1 MQGKD
6 FKKLFDRVN
15 LYVECN
21 DGDTYGVTIIV
32 VSDDMQY
39 GASISFCDAVQIKTA
54 SFLFG
59 EKNPIDIK
67 DIEEAESIRDNCIKL
82 LSENKTSRGVI
93 WLNKDEAY
101 VMALREDFSSLK
113 RTFEAPISGTFKKGI
128 EVSIKNGALIDI
140 YEKSLCLTNPL
151 DFSFGNTNIGNAM
164 SVSLALCG
172 DMAGT
177 LFVDMNVSARDFTS
191 LFKCG
196 FEYGYYGSNKEFYL
210 ISNYLFSDNCLD
222 SADLN
227 VSFEF
232 GFWVLH
238 TNRMWIDILAN
249 DKHIQSNSESKSGVN
264 SKINPKRSFKTNF
277 KTLYGD
283 DVYFSVLADTNKK
296 SGMEFL
302 HRISDNVNCTPLGTY
317 KIYIEREKDIKLLC
331 GFSGTEYIL
340 LENGAEVYF
349 KAGKPAF
356 SSYYPEKEFSIDD
369 FVNKNS
375 KDLLTDE
382 FTTAWAGFNGKYYTQ
397 PFKSPFFTGT
407 DSVLKLADL
416 YIDFT
421 DMDCPP
427 LLPIM
432 PYNGLRV
439 NMYGNMKD
447 SMWVSADDA
456 ASFDNVVLA
465 KERSRFAGFELNKLI
480 RENKD
485 KITDN
490 VKTVTAATPSGFIGD
505 VTDNVLAGVKLAFS
519 DRGNLEFSN
528 ISDEIRNAFLDSS
541 LFCVIANSDK
551 IGKFDNQFSIEDWN
565 FKLSIGS
572 GSKYNEYAN
581 VLLIKSVN
589 GRIYNPDNVSESLCA
604 NIGAWTGRDSF
615 SKPLEGDIPNLENWL
630 INYCKKSIEDRND
643 NAYLEKFAEIITD
656 ENWKGILALNTT
668 LMSECFPDCLK
679 PLLAGLS
686 EDSEICAHHIGADII
701 SVKSTEN
708 GPVPMGNSPFF
719 GLIQYKAA
727 GYYGMA
733 MPIDDAEE
741 DYEFK
746 LLEMNVLFEKGK
758 TKDFKSVSQFVL
770 RKFMLKK
777 ASAKG
782 CLYNALL
789 LNGSLQNRSGHSYL
803 TMNSEGGDFY
813 FDDSVIEKVE
823 ISGVVMESVNPEKEE
838 YAFNLSGG
846 IRFLEAESKDVAD
859 VYSYNLLLFF
869 DYRISFENGIFT
881 LDLSKLNFN
890 LSKSESRDNSMCKSF
905 GMIPVKA
912 VAGNN
917 IIDGYKAISVEGLKV
932 NTKLDDT
939 AAGMIFD
946 VRLGALGGLSSGSV
960 LDSKVIIAWN
970 DSGVFIGLK
979 LPGACIIDD
988 VFGLTFGDAR
998 LVIKEGKPVIFIS
1011 KMSLQLLGLLKFP
1024 ANGACSLALAGADK
1038 GIGWFAA
1045 YEK

>member
-21 DGDTYGVTIIV
+21 DGDTYGTTIIV

-59 EKNPIDIK
+59 EKRPVDIK
-67 DIEEAESIRDNCIKL
+67 DIEEAESIRNNCIKF
-82 LSENKTSRGVI
+82 LSENNISRGVI
-93 WLNKDEAY
+93 WLNKDDTY
-101 VMALREDFSSLK
+101 VLKLREDFSALAQ
-113 RTFEAPISGTFKKGI
+113 TFNVPISGTFKQGI
-128 EVSIKNGALIDI
+128 EISIKNGALIDI
-140 YEKSLCLTNPL
+140 DEKSLYLTYPL

-177 LFVDMNVSARDFTS
+177 LLVDMNVSAKNFTS
-191 LFKCG
+191 LFRCG
-196 FEYGYYGSNKEFYL
+196 FEYGYCGMDKEYYL
-210 ISNYLFSDNCLD
+210 ISNNLFSDNCMD
-222 SADLN
+222 YADLN

-238 TNRMWIDILAN
+238 PNRMWIEVLEN
-249 DKHIQSNSESKSGVN
+249 DKYVKT
-264 SKINPKRSFKTNF
+264 KFKTNF
-277 KTLYGD
+277 TTLYGD
-283 DVYFSVLADTNKK
+283 DVYFSVLADANKK

-317 KIYIEREKDIKLLC
+317 KVYIEREKDIKLLC
-331 GFSGTEYIL
+331 GFSGTEYML
-340 LENGAEVYF
+340 LENGADVYF
-349 KAGKPAF
+349 EAGKPAF

-369 FVNKNS
+369 FVNKAS

-382 FTTAWAGFNGKYYTQ
+382 MTTAWAGFSGKYYTQ
-397 PFKSPFFTGT
+397 PLKAPFFTGT
-407 DSVLKLADL
+407 DDILKLADL

-421 DMDCPP
+421 DMHGLP

-439 NMYGNMKD
+439 NMNGDIKN
-447 SMWVSADDA
+447 SMWVSADEVVG
-456 ASFDNVVLA
+456 FDNVILA
-465 KERSRFAGFELNKLI
+465 KERSKCAGFELSRLI

-485 KITDN
+485 KIAESGN
-490 VKTVTAATPSGFIGD
+490 SVTAATPSGFIGD
-505 VTDNVLAGVKLAFS
+505 IADNILTGVKLAFS
-519 DRGNLEFSN
+519 DRGNLGFSD
-528 ISDEIRNAFLDSS
+528 ISDDIRNAFLDSS
-541 LFCVIANSDK
+541 LFCVIVNPGK

-581 VLLIKSVN
+581 VLLIKSVS

-615 SKPLEGDIPNLENWL
+615 SKPAEGDIPNLENWL
-630 INYCKKSIEDRND
+630 INYCKKSIENRNE
-643 NAYLEKFAEIITD
+643 NTYLEKFAEVITD

-686 EDSEICAHHIGADII
+686 EDSVICAHHVGADIVSI
-701 SVKSTEN
+701 RNTEN
-708 GPVPMGNSPFF
+708 GPVPIGNSPFF
-719 GLIQYKAA
+719 GLIQYRAS
-727 GYYGMA
+727 GYCGMA
-733 MPIDDAEE
+733 MPVDNSGA

-813 FDDSVIEKVE
+813 FDDGVIESVE
-823 ISGVVMESVNPEKEE
+823 VSGVVMESVNPEKEE
-838 YAFNLSGG
+838 YAFDLSGG
-846 IRFLEAESKDVAD
+846 AKFFEASSKDIVD
-859 VYSYNLLLFF
+859 IYSYNLLLFS
-869 DYRISFENGIFT
+869 DYRILFENGMFT

-890 LSKSESRDNSMCKSF
+890 LSKSELRDNSMCKSF

-912 VAGNN
+912 VTGNN
-917 IIDGYKAISVEGLKV
+917 IIKEYKAISVEGLKV
-932 NTKLDDT
+932 NAKLDN
-939 AAGMIFD
+939 AAVGIIFD
-946 VRLGALGGLSSGSV
+946 VRLGALGGLSADSV

-970 DSGVFIGLK
+970 DNGVFIGLK
-979 LPGACIIDD
+979 LPGACIIDN
-988 VFGLTFGDAR
+988 VFGLTFGEAR

-1011 KMSLQLLGLLKFP
+1011 KMALQLLGLLKFP
-1024 ANGACSLALAGADK
+1024 SNGACSLALAGDDK